1 MSLVLSFGIVSCQ
14 KDELAE
20 KKTSDEVRVIYADLV
35 NENEPESKT
44 HLAPDGE
51 GKYKVVWDEG
61 DIIAVRGQEGTANYR
76 LIEGAGTQTGKFEYY
91 SGITELTGPYTAYSP
106 YTMCQEEGKI
116 LWPSVQTYIAEGM
129 IAGAPMKAEKAA
141 GESLEEPF
149 KFRNI
154 GGILRFTLKRASG
167 ADAKSVKSMSV
178 TTADKEIYTLTCKT
192 AIEIPE
198 GDKGVEFYMALPVE
212 SYENL
217 HFEFATTGN
226 SRLTLTAK
234 KAISIVRSEI
244 ASVAKTAANSDW
256 EKEEDLEWIDLGL
269 PSGLLWANKNLGAAI
284 STSQGDYYFWGE
296 TTPWFTYTTDG
307 TITWKSETY
316 AQTVN
321 SKDNWNL
328 NSNMK
333 GIQSQIDGYFEK
345 YDVAMLATGDGFM
358 PSRADWDEILSNTT
372 PSIVTEN
379 NVKCLKLTS
388 KTSGYTDK
396 FILLPLAGMYDYA
409 SSSAQLTNT
418 GTKAYYMSR
427 TYNHIA
433 INNEEAKSYE
443 FLALYSTEWPGSGG
457 DNIKATLAKTK
468 YKTAMPVRAVKAP
481 ENPVMQF
488 VDLGLP
494 SGTLWADM
502 NLGAKSKV
510 GRLSY
515 GSYYMWGYTAEEYF
529 GGYGVAFY
537 NKWGY
542 GWNDGMFGGKYN
554 PTDEKS
560 LMEDIDDVAWVASGG
575 EYRMPTGEQ
584 LKELLDNTTQTNI
597 TTSTAGYGKING
609 KLFTSKIEGYKDKS
623 IFVPAGGYYLNAGEY
638 TYITTRDL
646 QLSGSPTGAPYGT
659 VVQGANKGGTA
670 ANVTFSG
677 KDTAGSNTFTGTLRC
692 TGLPIRPV
700 KNKN

>member
-1 MSLVLSFGIVSCQ
+1 MAFGIYSCQ
-14 KDELAE
+14 KEQFDDKQASGKEQSAE
-20 KKTSDEVRVIYADLV
+20 NTRIIYGTL
-35 NENEPESKT
+35 PEDDNSKT
-44 HLAPDGE
+44 HLEPKGD
-51 GKYKVVWDEG
+51 GKYKVVWDEN
-61 DIIAVRGQEGTANYR
+61 DMIAVRGQEGTATYR
-76 LIEGAGTQTGKFEYY
+76 LIDGVGTQVGTFEYY
-91 SGITELTGPYTAYSP
+91 SGVTELTGPYTAYSP
-106 YTMCQEEGKI
+106 YTMCQEEGKVM
-116 LWPSVQTYIAEGM
+116 WPAVQTYIAEGM

-141 GESLEEPF
+141 DESLEEPF
-149 KFRNI
+149 MFKNM

-167 ADAKSVKSMSV
+167 ADAKSVKSLSV
-178 TTADKEIYTLTCKT
+178 TTADKEIYTLTCNT
-192 AIEIPE
+192 AVEIPE
-198 GDKGVEFYMALPVE
+198 GDKGVDFYIALPVGT
-212 SYENL
+212 YENL

-234 KAISIVRSEI
+234 KAISVVRSEI
-244 ASVAKTAANSDW
+244 STVSKAAANADW

-269 PSGLLWANKNLGAAI
+269 PSGLLWANKNLGAA
-284 STSQGDYYFWGE
+284 STTSQGDYYFWGE

-307 TITWKSETY
+307 TIAWKSDTY
-316 AQTVN
+316 AKTVN
-321 SKDNWNL
+321 SEDNWNL

-333 GIQSQIDGYFEK
+333 GIQSQIDNYFEK

-358 PSRADWDEILSNTT
+358 PSYVDWQELLNYTGIKV
-372 PSIVTEN
+372 VTEGG
-379 NVKCLKLTS
+379 VKCAKLTS
-388 KTSGYTDK
+388 KVSGYTDK

-409 SSSAQLTNT
+409 SSVSQLTNN
-418 GTKAYYMSR
+418 GTNAYYMSR
-427 TYNHIA
+427 TYNYTSNVGIDKSREYIA
-433 INNEEAKSYE
+433 FSCNQ
-443 FLALYSTEWPGSGG
+443 WPETSGY
-457 DNIKATLAKTK
+457 NLTYIRKR
-468 YKTAMPVRAVKAP
+468 YQTAMPVRAVKAP

-529 GGYGVAFY
+529 GGYGVDFY

-542 GWNDGMFGGKYN
+542 EWTGSKFGGKYN
-554 PTDEKS
+554 PTDGKS
-560 LMEDIDDVAWVASGG
+560 SMDNEDDVAWVASGG
-575 EYRMPTGEQ
+575 EYRMPTGDE

-597 TTSTAGYGKING
+597 STTTAGYGKING

-623 IFVPAGGYYLNAGEY
+623 IFVPAAGYYLNAGEF

-646 QLSGSPTGAPYGT
+646 QLAGSPTGSPYGT

-677 KDTAGSNTFTGTLRC
+677 KTTAGTNTFAGTLRC

-700 KNKN
+700 KDKK